1 MKQWRV
7 YTVVFFIVLF
17 GAALG
22 GRLFYLQIIQHDFY
36 RALAKGQQSIFQ
48 ISQGERGEIFF
59 RGGELLATNIQR
71 TYLFAS
77 PQEVVRKQETAET
90 LTKLLDLDK
99 EILLAKISKQ
109 NLFEPLGK
117 DLTQDQ
123 EQALQTIDLPGI
135 YIGRALKRKYPQGL
149 VASHVVGFLGGEK
162 QGQYGVEGYY
172 DSVLAGK
179 EGLSLLSTLLSQKS
193 SDVQKGAN
201 LFLTLDYHIQF
212 IAEKL
217 LEQAQ
222 EELGIEGGQIIVLDP
237 HTGSIVAL
245 AHTSRFD
252 PNAYSEIEDFD
263 IFQNGSIQK
272 FFEPG
277 SIMKPIT
284 MASAFQEGVITPDTT
299 YIDGGQVKIG
309 NYTIYNY
316 DERVWGKRSMTE
328 VLERSIN
335 TGAVFVERQLGH
347 DLFLQYLDKFGF
359 FEPTGIDLQGEVFSK
374 NKELKKGYE
383 INFATASFGQG
394 IEITPM
400 QFVRAFAV
408 IANGG
413 KLVEPFIVDR
423 IVENGTMSQTEPRVS
438 KDQVISQRV
447 SSQVTAMLVSVVE
460 NGFAKSARIPGYYIA
475 GKTGTA
481 QIAWSSLGINRRGY
495 SDKTWQSFVGF
506 APAFDARFIILVKLD
521 NPQTRTAEYSALPI
535 FRELAKY
542 IIDYWEIPPDYE

>member
-7 YTVVFFIVLF
+7 YTVVLFIILF
-17 GAALG
+17 GTALG
-22 GRLFYLQIIQHDFY
+22 SRLFYLQIVQHDFY
-36 RALAKGQQSIFQ
+36 RALAKGQQNVFQ

-59 RGGELLATNIQR
+59 QGGELLATNVQR

-77 PQEVVRKQETAET
+77 PQEIVQKQETAET

-99 EILLAKISKQ
+99 EILLTKLNKQ
-109 NLFEPLGK
+109 NLFEPLGE

-123 EQALQTIDLPGI
+123 EQALQTIDLPGV
-135 YIGRALKRKYPQGL
+135 YIGRALKRKYPQGF

-162 QGQYGVEGYY
+162 QGQYGVEGHY
-172 DSVLAGK
+172 DTVLAGT

-193 SDVQKGAN
+193 LDVQKGAN

-217 LEQAQ
+217 LEQAE

-237 HTGSIVAL
+237 HTGGIVAL
-245 AHTSRFD
+245 AHASRFD

-263 IFQNGSIQK
+263 IFQNGTIQK

-284 MASAFQEGVITPDTT
+284 MASALQEGVITPDTT
-299 YIDGGQVKIG
+299 YVDGGQVKIG

-316 DERVWGKRSMTE
+316 DERIWGERSMTE

-335 TGAVFVERQLGH
+335 TGAVFAERQLGH
-347 DLFLQYLDKFGF
+347 SLFLQYLDKFGF
-359 FEPTGIDLQGEVFSK
+359 FESTGIDLQGEVFSE

-394 IEITPM
+394 IEITPI

-423 IVENGTMSQTEPRVS
+423 IVENGTMSQTKPKIA

-481 QIAWSSLGINRRGY
+481 QVSWSSLGINKRGY

-506 APAFDARFIILVKLD
+506 APAFDARFVILVKLD
-521 NPQTRTAEYSALPI
+521 NPRTGTAEYSALPI